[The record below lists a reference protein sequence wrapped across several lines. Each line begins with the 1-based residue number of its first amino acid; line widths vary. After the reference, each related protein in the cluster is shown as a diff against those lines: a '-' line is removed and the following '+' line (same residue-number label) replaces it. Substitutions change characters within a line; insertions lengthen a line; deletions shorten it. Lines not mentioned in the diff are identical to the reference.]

1 MSENT
6 AETIITEHQAFSEAL
21 HTHAF
26 GKALQMLNEM
36 NSAEVAHLLES
47 LPADDRD
54 LAWDLVRTKL
64 EGDVLVHVNDNLRA
78 QLIGKMEPHE
88 LVAATSGLE
97 TDDLADLLPDMPDEV
112 FNQVLRSMDEQNR
125 QRLESALS
133 YPEDSAGGM
142 MNMDTVTV
150 RADITVDVALRYLR
164 RHRELPGHTDTLM
177 VVDREGKFSGVVPLT
192 TLLTSSPEAT
202 LDKIMRRDVEAIPA
216 DMPAHEV
223 AKLFE
228 LHDLVSAPVVD
239 GAGMLLGRIT
249 IDDVVD
255 IIRDEG
261 EHSLMSMAGLHEEE
275 DLFAPVVPSA
285 RRRALWL
292 GLNLLTAFLA
302 SWVIGLFDATI
313 EKLVALAV
321 LMPIV
326 ASMGGIAGSQTM
338 TLVIRGLA
346 LDPDQRSQR
355 PQTAVQGGG
364 GGPAQRSDVGGN
376 GGRGGLALV
385 PGSLSRRGDSRR
397 HDHQPG
403 GSRLRRGH
411 AAAAAAQTG
420 RRPRPGGG
428 RGAHHRHRRDR
439 FPLLS
444 GSGDDISHLN
454 TEDGFFRLPSSVLCL
469 SPSVTPAPHG
479 ESCAPPESAG

>member
-78 QLIGKMEPHE
+78 QLIRKMEPHE

-346 LDPDQRSQR
+346 LDQISDHNARKLLFKEA
-355 PQTAVQGGG
+355 AVGLLNGVMWAATVAAVAWLWFRDPYLGAVIAAAMIINLVVAAFAGVTLPLLLRKLGADPALAGGVVLTTVT
-364 GGPAQRSDVGGN
+364 DVIGFLSFL
-376 GGRGGLALV
+376 GLATIFL
-385 PGSLSRRGDSRR
+385 
-397 HDHQPG
+397 
-403 GSRLRRGH
+403 
-411 AAAAAAQTG
+411 
-420 RRPRPGGG
+420 
-428 RGAHHRHRRDR
+428 
-439 FPLLS
+439 
-444 GSGDDISHLN
+444 I
-454 TEDGFFRLPSSVLCL
+454 
-469 SPSVTPAPHG
+469 
-479 ESCAPPESAG
+479 

>member
-1 MSENT
+1 MPETSES
-6 AETIITEHQAFSEAL
+6 IVTEQQAFSEAL
-21 HTHAF
+21 RSHAY
-26 GKALQMLNEM
+26 GKALQLLNDM

-47 LPADDRD
+47 LPADERD

-78 QLIGKMEPHE
+78 ELIRKMEPHE

-112 FNQVLRSMDEQNR
+112 FNEVLLSMDEQNR

-133 YPEDSAGGM
+133 YPEDSAGGL
-142 MNMDTVTV
+142 MNMDTITV
-150 RADITVDVALRYLR
+150 RADITVDVLLRYLR
-164 RHRELPGHTDTLM
+164 RHKELPGHTDTLM
-177 VVDREGKFSGVVPLT
+177 VVDREGRFMGTVPLT
-192 TLLTSSPEAT
+192 TLLTSAPTAT
-202 LDKIMRRDVEAIPA
+202 VEEIMQRDVEAIPA

-239 GAGMLLGRIT
+239 DNGLLLGRIT

-275 DLFAPVVPSA
+275 DLFAPVIPSA

-292 GLNLLTAFLA
+292 GINLLTAFLA
-302 SWVIGLFDATI
+302 SWVIGQFDATI

-346 LDPDQRSQR
+346 LDQVSNHNARKLLLKEITVGLLNSIVWALVIATVAYLWFGNPGLGAIIAAAMTINLLIAALAGVTIPLILRKLGAD
-355 PQTAVQGGG
+355 PALAGGVVLTTVT
-364 GGPAQRSDVGGN
+364 DVIGFLSFL
-376 GGRGGLALV
+376 GLATLF
-385 PGSLSRRGDSRR
+385 L
-397 HDHQPG
+397 
-403 GSRLRRGH
+403 
-411 AAAAAAQTG
+411 
-420 RRPRPGGG
+420 
-428 RGAHHRHRRDR
+428 
-439 FPLLS
+439 
-444 GSGDDISHLN
+444 I
-454 TEDGFFRLPSSVLCL
+454 
-469 SPSVTPAPHG
+469 
-479 ESCAPPESAG
+479 

>member
-1 MSENT
+1 MLEKT
-6 AETIITEHQAFSEAL
+6 AEQTVTEHQAFSEAL
-21 HTHAF
+21 HSHAF

-78 QLIGKMEPHE
+78 QLIRKMEPHE

-133 YPEDSAGGM
+133 YPEDSAGGL
-142 MNMDTVTV
+142 MNMDTITV
-150 RADITVDVALRYLR
+150 RADITVDVLLRYLR
-164 RHRELPGHTDTLM
+164 RHKELPEHTDTLM
-177 VVDREGKFSGVVPLT
+177 VVDREGRFKGVVPLT
-192 TLLTSSPEAT
+192 TLLTSVPDAT
-202 LDKIMRRDVEAIPA
+202 VDEIMQRDVEAIPA
-216 DMPAHEV
+216 DLPTHEV

-228 LHDLVSAPVVD
+228 LHDLVSSPVVD
-239 GAGMLLGRIT
+239 DDGLLLGRIT

-261 EHSLMSMAGLHEEE
+261 DHSLMSMAGLHEEE

-292 GLNLLTAFLA
+292 GINLLTAFLA
-302 SWVIGLFDATI
+302 SWVIGQFDATI
-313 EKLVALAV
+313 EKLVALAI

-346 LDPDQRSQR
+346 LDQISHHNARKLLLKEA
-355 PQTAVQGGG
+355 AVGLLNSMVWALVIATVAWLWFGNPALGAIIAAAMTINLLVAALTGVTIPLLLRKLGADPALAGGVVLTTIT
-364 GGPAQRSDVGGN
+364 DVIGFLSFL
-376 GGRGGLALV
+376 GLATIFL
-385 PGSLSRRGDSRR
+385 
-397 HDHQPG
+397 
-403 GSRLRRGH
+403 
-411 AAAAAAQTG
+411 
-420 RRPRPGGG
+420 
-428 RGAHHRHRRDR
+428 
-439 FPLLS
+439 
-444 GSGDDISHLN
+444 I
-454 TEDGFFRLPSSVLCL
+454 
-469 SPSVTPAPHG
+469 
-479 ESCAPPESAG
+479 

>member
-1 MSENT
+1 MSEAT
-6 AETIITEHQAFSEAL
+6 AEHIVTEHQAFSEAL
-21 HTHAF
+21 HSHAF

-78 QLIGKMEPHE
+78 QLIRKMEPHE
-88 LVAATSGLE
+88 LVAATAGLE

-133 YPEDSAGGM
+133 YPEDSAGGL
-142 MNMDTVTV
+142 MNMDTITV
-150 RADITVDVALRYLR
+150 RADITVDVLLRYLR
-164 RHRELPGHTDTLM
+164 RHRELPEHTDTLM
-177 VVDREGKFSGVVPLT
+177 VVDREGRFKGVVPLT
-192 TLLTSSPEAT
+192 TLLTSPPDAT
-202 LDKIMRRDVEAIPA
+202 VDEIMHRDVEAIPA
-216 DMPAHEV
+216 DMPTHEV

-228 LHDLVSAPVVD
+228 LHDLVSAPVVNEE
-239 GAGMLLGRIT
+239 GMLLGRIT
-249 IDDVVD
+249 VDDVVD

-261 EHSLMSMAGLHEEE
+261 DHSLMSMAGLHEEE
-275 DLFAPVVPSA
+275 DLFAPVIPSA

-292 GLNLLTAFLA
+292 GINLLTAFLA
-302 SWVIGLFDATI
+302 SWVIGQFDATI

-346 LDPDQRSQR
+346 LDQISHHNARKLLLKEA
-355 PQTAVQGGG
+355 AVGILNSMVWALVIAAVAWFWFGNPGLGAIIAAAMTINLLIAALAGVTIPLLLRRLGADPALAGGVVLTTVT
-364 GGPAQRSDVGGN
+364 DVIGFLSFL
-376 GGRGGLALV
+376 GLATLF
-385 PGSLSRRGDSRR
+385 L
-397 HDHQPG
+397 
-403 GSRLRRGH
+403 
-411 AAAAAAQTG
+411 
-420 RRPRPGGG
+420 
-428 RGAHHRHRRDR
+428 
-439 FPLLS
+439 
-444 GSGDDISHLN
+444 I
-454 TEDGFFRLPSSVLCL
+454 
-469 SPSVTPAPHG
+469 
-479 ESCAPPESAG
+479 

>member
-1 MSENT
+1 MLEKT
-6 AETIITEHQAFSEAL
+6 AEQTVTEHQAFSEAL
-21 HTHAF
+21 HSHAF

-78 QLIGKMEPHE
+78 QLIRKMEPHE

-133 YPEDSAGGM
+133 YPEDSAGGL
-142 MNMDTVTV
+142 MNMDTITV
-150 RADITVDVALRYLR
+150 RADITVDVLLRYLR
-164 RHRELPGHTDTLM
+164 RHKELPEHTDTLM
-177 VVDREGKFSGVVPLT
+177 VVDREGRFKGVVPLT
-192 TLLTSSPEAT
+192 TLLTSVPDAT
-202 LDKIMRRDVEAIPA
+202 VDEIMQRDVEAIPA
-216 DMPAHEV
+216 DLPTHEV

-228 LHDLVSAPVVD
+228 LHDLVSSPVVD
-239 GAGMLLGRIT
+239 DDGLLLGRIT

-261 EHSLMSMAGLHEEE
+261 DHSLMSMAGLHEEE

-292 GLNLLTAFLA
+292 GINLLTAFLA
-302 SWVIGLFDATI
+302 SWVIGQFDATI
-313 EKLVALAV
+313 EKLVALAI

-346 LDPDQRSQR
+346 LDQISHHNARKLLLKEA
-355 PQTAVQGGG
+355 AVGLLNSMVWALVIATVAWLWFGNPALGAIIAAAMTINLLVAALTGVTVPLLLRKLGADPALAGGVVLTTIT
-364 GGPAQRSDVGGN
+364 DVIGFLSFL
-376 GGRGGLALV
+376 GLATIFL
-385 PGSLSRRGDSRR
+385 
-397 HDHQPG
+397 
-403 GSRLRRGH
+403 
-411 AAAAAAQTG
+411 
-420 RRPRPGGG
+420 
-428 RGAHHRHRRDR
+428 
-439 FPLLS
+439 
-444 GSGDDISHLN
+444 I
-454 TEDGFFRLPSSVLCL
+454 
-469 SPSVTPAPHG
+469 
-479 ESCAPPESAG
+479 

>member
-346 LDPDQRSQR
+346 LDQISDHNARKLLFKEA
-355 PQTAVQGGG
+355 AVGLLNGVMWAATVAAVAWLWFRDPYLGAVIAAAMIINLVVAAFAGVTLPLLLRKLGADPALAGGVVLTTVT
-364 GGPAQRSDVGGN
+364 DVIGFLSFL
-376 GGRGGLALV
+376 GLATIFL
-385 PGSLSRRGDSRR
+385 
-397 HDHQPG
+397 
-403 GSRLRRGH
+403 
-411 AAAAAAQTG
+411 
-420 RRPRPGGG
+420 
-428 RGAHHRHRRDR
+428 
-439 FPLLS
+439 
-444 GSGDDISHLN
+444 I
-454 TEDGFFRLPSSVLCL
+454 
-469 SPSVTPAPHG
+469 
-479 ESCAPPESAG
+479 

>member
-1 MSENT
+1 MPETSES
-6 AETIITEHQAFSEAL
+6 IVTEQQAFSEAL
-21 HTHAF
+21 RSHAY
-26 GKALQMLNEM
+26 GKALQLLNDM

-47 LPADDRD
+47 LPADERD

-78 QLIGKMEPHE
+78 ELIRKMEPHE

-112 FNQVLRSMDEQNR
+112 FNEVLLSMDEQNR

-133 YPEDSAGGM
+133 YPEDSAGGL
-142 MNMDTVTV
+142 MNMDTITV
-150 RADITVDVALRYLR
+150 RADITVDVLLRYLR
-164 RHRELPGHTDTLM
+164 RHKELPGHTDTLM
-177 VVDREGKFSGVVPLT
+177 VVDREGRFMGTVPLT
-192 TLLTSSPEAT
+192 TLLTSAPNAT
-202 LDKIMRRDVEAIPA
+202 VEEIMQRDVEAIPA

-239 GAGMLLGRIT
+239 DNGLLLGRIT

-275 DLFAPVVPSA
+275 DLFAPVIPSA

-292 GLNLLTAFLA
+292 GINLLTAFLA
-302 SWVIGLFDATI
+302 SWVIGQFDATI

-346 LDPDQRSQR
+346 LDQVSNHNARKLLLKEITVGLLNSIVWALVIATVAYLWFGNPGLGAIIAAAMTINLLIAALAGVTIPLILRKLGAD
-355 PQTAVQGGG
+355 PALAGGVVLTTVT
-364 GGPAQRSDVGGN
+364 DVIGFLSFL
-376 GGRGGLALV
+376 GLATLF
-385 PGSLSRRGDSRR
+385 L
-397 HDHQPG
+397 
-403 GSRLRRGH
+403 
-411 AAAAAAQTG
+411 
-420 RRPRPGGG
+420 
-428 RGAHHRHRRDR
+428 
-439 FPLLS
+439 
-444 GSGDDISHLN
+444 I
-454 TEDGFFRLPSSVLCL
+454 
-469 SPSVTPAPHG
+469 
-479 ESCAPPESAG
+479 